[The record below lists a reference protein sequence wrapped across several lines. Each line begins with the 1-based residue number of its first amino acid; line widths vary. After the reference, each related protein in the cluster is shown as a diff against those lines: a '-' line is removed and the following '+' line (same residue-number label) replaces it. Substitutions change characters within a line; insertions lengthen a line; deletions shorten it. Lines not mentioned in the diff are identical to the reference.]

1 MDSLDEKLRQ
11 LRELHELTFSAITLL
26 ERADLVLSR
35 IKEERLDKY
44 FDPIDNATFRTIS
57 GNILVDIDKLYDLH
71 NTALQIIRSIRFPK
85 ATTIATG
92 EYTNPDYIKTN
103 E

>member
-26 ERADLVLSR
+26 ERARLVLSR

-44 FDPIDNATFRTIS
+44 FDPIDNATFRTVL
-57 GNILVDIDKLYDLH
+57 GNILVDADKLYTLH
-71 NTALQIIRSIRFPK
+71 DTTLQIIRSIRPK
-85 ATTIATG
+85 ASIIATG